1 MCVSVDHRGFLKFS
15 LTKGRS
21 REKKGIIRLLTKRA
35 IVCYETFS
43 DFSKKKSYLYCKKTE
58 ITFFQS

>member
-21 REKKGIIRLLTKRA
+21 REKKGIIRLLTKIA
-35 IVCYETFS
+35 IVMRRLPTFE
-43 DFSKKKSYLYCKKTE
+43 KKKLPLL
-58 ITFFQS
+58 